1 MPEAEKRKTPAGQPY
16 GAQTQQQQFMQQTQ
30 VAPQPGVVV
39 PEAQEPVQPEI
50 SLLPPD
56 VEEVL
61 LGGSQRPQ
69 EPIMAGLQSVAP
81 ESLGATLDRLVLA
94 SGGAPDV
101 VALAEE
107 ARLMGL

>member
-16 GAQTQQQQFMQQTQ
+16 GAQTEQRQFMQATQ
-30 VAPQPGVVV
+30 QAPQPGAV
-39 PEAQEPVQPEI
+39 PPPVAVEPEPEI
-50 SLLPPD
+50 SMLPPD

-69 EPIMAGLQSVAP
+69 EPVVSGLAGVAP
-81 ESLGATLDRLVLA
+81 ESLGATLERLVVA